1 MKILIKAAE
10 VFDPESDFNRHVV
23 DLMLENG
30 RITRIGENL
39 NEEGTIIRGNNLKV
53 SPGWMDLN
61 TSFGDPGYEHKEDLQ
76 SGLEAARAGG
86 FTAVALMPN
95 NNPVSQTKNS
105 ISYLKAN
112 NAHNVT
118 QVYPIGAVTIDT
130 AGENLTEMLDL
141 HYAGAI
147 AFSDGTHPVW
157 HTDIMV
163 KALLYLQKIDALLIQ
178 RPEDIWLNKFGTM
191 HEGYA
196 STMLGMKG
204 MPSLAEE
211 LMIERDL
218 KLLEYTG
225 GKVHFGKIS
234 TARSVEL
241 IRTAKKKGL
250 KVTCDV
256 AAYQMGFTAEA
267 LVNFE
272 TNYKVNPPFRDE
284 EDNDALIGGLKDGT
298 IDAIVSA
305 HQPQDEESKNLEF
318 DLADFGVIN
327 LQTVWP
333 QLLQLKEKVPLDLLI
348 EKVSTNPRKLTGLKV
363 PTIAEGKKANVT
375 LFDDS
380 EWEFNQKSN
389 FSKANNSPY
398 FKQKL
403 KGKIIASINNDQ
415 LYLNEE

>member
-95 NNPVSQTKNS
+95 NNPVSQTKNA

>member
-225 GKVHFGKIS
+225 GKVHFSKIS

-363 PTIAEGKKANVT
+363 PNIAEGKKANVT

>member
-225 GKVHFGKIS
+225 GKVHFSKIS